1 MSDPNV
7 LVGTNTADDA
17 AVYRLTDSLAVVQTL
32 DFFTPVVDDPY
43 WFGAISAANSLSDIW
58 AMGAKPLFALN
69 LIGFPKD
76 TLPFESLGQILKGG
90 SDKATEAGVP
100 IIGGHSIDD
109 PEPKYGLSVTGIVHP
124 DDVLTNAT
132 AQVGDDLILTKPL
145 GSGIINTA
153 IKRGKAASSAIERV
167 VQVMS
172 TLNKAAGE
180 AVVEVGVNSLTD
192 VTGFGLL
199 GHLREMT
206 TGSNVGA
213 RIHLSQVPI
222 LPDAKEYVAEG
233 ICPGGT
239 RRNHEF
245 LGDGV
250 AYAADI
256 TEAEQLLLCDA
267 QTSGGLLI
275 AVPEHKTADLIDRL
289 KQQRV
294 MEVAVIG
301 KTVEDP
307 EGRVEVVR

>member
-69 LIGFPKD
+69 LVGFPKD

-124 DDVLTNAT
+124 DHILTNST

-153 IKRGKAASSAIERV
+153 IKRGKATSSAIERV
-167 VQVMS
+167 IQVMS
-172 TLNKAAGE
+172 ALNKAAGE
-180 AVVEVGVNSLTD
+180 VVVEVGVNALTD

-222 LPDAKEYVAEG
+222 LPEAKEHVAEG

-239 RRNHEF
+239 RRNHAF
-245 LGDGV
+245 LSNGV
-250 AYAADI
+250 IYASDI

-289 KQQRV
+289 TQQRV

-307 EGRVEVVR
+307 EGRIEVIR